1 MKEIIKLILKYH
13 FTIIFI
19 LLEAVSFSLIV
30 QHNNYQRTVFSGHT
44 ATFFCYIS
52 STISDIDNYFS
63 LKETNEKLV
72 AENTDLRNRIENIKS
87 ALDGQEN
94 YIWGEDSSFFD
105 TDYRYQSA
113 RMVNSSF
120 NKTKNYITLD
130 KGSSDGVAKE
140 MAVCSREGVVG
151 IIQNTSR
158 HYARVLPLVNTN
170 LRVSA
175 KLKKN
180 GYYGSLQWDGNDYRY
195 SYLNDIPFHVDVAQG
210 DTIVT
215 SGFSSIFPE
224 GELIGFVETVN
235 KETANF
241 LTIKVKLAVDFKK
254 ISDVY
259 VVANLNKRE
268 KLELEEMTHD

>member
-151 IIQNTSR
+151 IIQNASR

-259 VVANLNKRE
+259 VVANLNKSE

>member
-19 LLEAVSFSLIV
+19 LLEAISFSLIV
-30 QHNNYQRTVFSGHT
+30 QHNNYQRTVFSGRT

-52 STISDIDNYFS
+52 SMISNIDNYFS
-63 LKETNEKLV
+63 LRETNEKLV
-72 AENTDLRNRIENIKS
+72 AENTDLKNRIESFRS
-87 ALDGQEN
+87 AVDGQEN
-94 YIWGEDSSFFD
+94 RMLAEDSLFFD
-105 TDYRYQSA
+105 VDYRYQSA
-113 RMVNSSF
+113 QMVNSSF

-130 KGSSDGVAKE
+130 KGSSDGVDKE
-140 MAVCSREGVVG
+140 MAVCSRDGVVG

-158 HYARVLPLVNTN
+158 HYARVLPLINTN

-195 SYLNDIPFHVDVAQG
+195 SYLNDIPFHVDVTQG
-210 DTIVT
+210 DTVVT

-259 VVANLNKRE
+259 VVANLNKSE
-268 KLELEEMTHD
+268 KLQLEDLTHD

>member
-52 STISDIDNYFS
+52 STISDNDNYFS

-259 VVANLNKRE
+259 VVANLNKSE

>member
-19 LLEAVSFSLIV
+19 LLEAISFSLIV
-30 QHNNYQRTVFSGHT
+30 QHNNYQRTVFSGRA

-52 STISDIDNYFS
+52 SLTSDINNYFS

-72 AENTDLRNRIENIKS
+72 AENTDLKNIIESLKS
-87 ALDGQEN
+87 MQDGQGN
-94 YIWGEDSSFFD
+94 NIPVTDSSFFD
-105 TDYRYQSA
+105 IDYRYQSA
-113 RMVNSSF
+113 QMINSSF

-130 KGSSDGVAKE
+130 KGSSDGVMKE
-140 MAVCSREGVVG
+140 MAVCSKEGVVG
-151 IIQNTSR
+151 IIQSTSG
-158 HYARVLPLVNTN
+158 HYARVLPLINTN

-195 SYLNDIPFHVDVAQG
+195 SYLNDIPFHVEVTQG
-210 DTIVT
+210 DSIVT

-224 GELIGFVETVN
+224 GELIGFVESVN

-268 KLELEEMTHD
+268 KLQLEEMTHD

>member
-19 LLEAVSFSLIV
+19 LLEAISFSLIV
-30 QHNNYQRTVFSGHT
+30 QHNNYQRTVFSGRT

-52 STISDIDNYFS
+52 SMISNIDNYFS
-63 LKETNEKLV
+63 LRETNEKLV
-72 AENTDLRNRIENIKS
+72 AENTDLKNRIES
-87 ALDGQEN
+87 FRSTVDGQEN
-94 YIWGEDSSFFD
+94 RMLAEDSLFFD
-105 TDYRYQSA
+105 VDYRYQSA
-113 RMVNSSF
+113 QMVNSSF

-130 KGSSDGVAKE
+130 KGSSDGVDKE
-140 MAVCSREGVVG
+140 MAVCSRDGVVG

-158 HYARVLPLVNTN
+158 HYARVLPLINTN

-195 SYLNDIPFHVDVAQG
+195 SYLNDIPFHVDVTQG
-210 DTIVT
+210 DTVVT

-259 VVANLNKRE
+259 VVANLNKSE
-268 KLELEEMTHD
+268 KLQLEDLTHD

>member
-19 LLEAVSFSLIV
+19 LLEAISFSLIV
-30 QHNNYQRTVFSGHT
+30 QHNNYQRTVFSGRT

-52 STISDIDNYFS
+52 SMISNIDNYFS
-63 LKETNEKLV
+63 LQETNEKLV
-72 AENTDLRNRIENIKS
+72 AENTDLKNRIESFRS
-87 ALDGQEN
+87 AVDGQEN
-94 YIWGEDSSFFD
+94 RMLAEDSLFFD
-105 TDYRYQSA
+105 VDYRYQSA
-113 RMVNSSF
+113 QMVNSSF

-130 KGSSDGVAKE
+130 KGSSDGVDKE
-140 MAVCSREGVVG
+140 MAVCSRDGVVG

-158 HYARVLPLVNTN
+158 HYARVLPLINTN

-195 SYLNDIPFHVDVAQG
+195 SYLNDIPFHVDVTQG
-210 DTIVT
+210 DTVVT

-259 VVANLNKRE
+259 VVANLNKSE
-268 KLELEEMTHD
+268 KLQLEDLTHD

>member
-19 LLEAVSFSLIV
+19 LLEAISFSLIV
-30 QHNNYQRTVFSGHT
+30 QHNNYQRTVFSGRA

-52 STISDIDNYFS
+52 SLTSDINNYFS

-72 AENTDLRNRIENIKS
+72 AENTDLKNIIEKLKS
-87 ALDGQEN
+87 VQDGQEN
-94 YIWGEDSSFFD
+94 NIPVTDSSFFD
-105 TDYRYQSA
+105 IDYRYQSA
-113 RMVNSSF
+113 QMINSSF

-130 KGSSDGVAKE
+130 KGSSDGVIKE
-140 MAVCSREGVVG
+140 MAVCSKEGVVG
-151 IIQNTSR
+151 IIQSTSG
-158 HYARVLPLVNTN
+158 HYARVLPLINTN

-195 SYLNDIPFHVDVAQG
+195 SYLNDIPFHVEVTQG
-210 DTIVT
+210 DSIVT

-224 GELIGFVETVN
+224 GELIGFVESVN

-259 VVANLNKRE
+259 VVANLNKSE
-268 KLELEEMTHD
+268 KLQLEEMTHD

>member
-94 YIWGEDSSFFD
+94 YILGEDSSFFD

-259 VVANLNKRE
+259 VVANLNKSE